1 MVETEYN
8 FKLQTKLRSHQ
19 ILVSLLIQVLE
30 MQDKNSKL
38 AKENTSLKMII
49 SQKMQAQ
56 EEILKK
62 SIKAEYNQILSYKQ
76 MILVIEESIK
86 ALEGALEQCKNV
98 QKTLIGNRRML
109 SDSTNITKNIE
120 PELKEMLDN
129 AKEMLYREGC
139 MKSKENNPKEAEKKE
154 GKRKEA
160 GVEDIGIKVKDK
172 MHKKSRIDRKNVEN
186 DLFSTWGNR
195 K

>member
-1 MVETEYN
+1 
-8 FKLQTKLRSHQ
+8 
-19 ILVSLLIQVLE
+19 

-38 AKENTSLKMII
+38 AKENSSLKMII

-98 QKTLIGNRRML
+98 QKTLVGNRRML

-120 PELKEMLDN
+120 PELKDLVDK
-129 AKEMLYREGC
+129 AKLMLYKEGC
-139 MKSKENNPKEAEKKE
+139 QESKENNPEEAGEKKE
-154 GKRKEA
+154 EKRKET
-160 GVEDIGIKVKDK
+160 GLESIGISIKNKA
-172 MHKKSRIDRKNVEN
+172 HKKSRIDRKGVEN
-186 DLFSTWGNR
+186 DLFSSWGNR